1 MLTCNQNNTSITEIT
16 KKVLTLMLTKQDLPL
31 NPILNQL
38 TKTITENIYYTD
50 QDINSTKITLGML
63 PLSNTKEIN
72 KIFRIPNSKYKPSII
87 LVHKITKKIYKEIWI
102 SRY

>member
-1 MLTCNQNNTSITEIT
+1 
-16 KKVLTLMLTKQDLPL
+16 MLTKQDLPL

-38 TKTITENIYYTD
+38 IKTITENIYYTD

-72 KIFRIPNSKYKPSII
+72 KIFGIPNSKYNLLPYSSIKSQRKYI
-87 LVHKITKKIYKEIWI
+87 KKFGYLDANK
-102 SRY
+102 SKH